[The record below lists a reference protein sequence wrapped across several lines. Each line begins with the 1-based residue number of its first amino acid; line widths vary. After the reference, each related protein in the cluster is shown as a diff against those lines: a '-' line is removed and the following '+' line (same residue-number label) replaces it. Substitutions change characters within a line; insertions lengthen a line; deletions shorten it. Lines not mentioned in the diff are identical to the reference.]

1 MEQPVIK
8 EGTLALIDTFAY
20 LFRSYYMSAKNKPLT
35 NDKGFPTGL
44 LTGLVGMVKK
54 FYKDR
59 KNMPFIVFAL
69 ESQTKTKRAEKLGE
83 YKQNRKDAP
92 KEMLLQIPIALEW
105 LQKMG
110 FTCVEVNG
118 FEADDVIASL
128 ATLSPYKTRIYSKDK
143 DFNQLLS
150 DKIAL
155 FDGKTEFL
163 AKDCV
168 EKYGILPSQF
178 TDYQG
183 IVGDSSDNYKG
194 VKGIGS
200 KNAKELLQQLGSL
213 EKIYEN
219 LDLAK
224 NLLSPKMYQALI
236 QDKGSAFLSKELATL
251 ERGCIKEFDFLS
263 CAFPSENPLLKIKDE
278 LKEYGFISTLRDLE
292 NSPTPLILEN
302 TPLLDSMPIL
312 ENAPI
317 LDSVPILEN
326 APILDSVPASDNAP
340 KKSRM
345 IVLESAAPLNAFL
358 EKLKNPNA
366 RVFMRLVLNKEKK
379 VLALAFLLQDQG
391 YFLPLEEALFSP
403 FSLEFLENAFSQM
416 LQHAQIVGHDLKPLL
431 SFLKA
436 KYQVPLENIRIQDT
450 QILAFLKNPEKVG
463 FDEVL
468 REYLKEELIPHEKI
482 KDFKAKA
489 EKSEQLNTELNALKR
504 LCEYF
509 ETGGLEEGLLTLARD
524 IETPFVKV
532 LMDMEFQGFKI
543 DAPYFKRLEQ
553 EFKDELKV
561 LERQILDLIGVD
573 FNLNSPK
580 QLGEVLY
587 EKLGLPKNKSHST
600 DEKNL
605 LKILDKHPS
614 IALILEYRELNKLFN
629 TYTTPLLRLKDKD
642 DKIHTTFI
650 QTGTATGRL
659 SSHSPNLQNI
669 PVRSPKGLL
678 IRKGFIAS
686 SKEYCLLGVDYSQ
699 IELRL
704 LAHFSQDKDL
714 MEAFLKGRDI
724 HLETSKALFGG
735 DLAKEKR
742 SIAKSI
748 NFGLVYGMGS
758 KKLSE
763 TLNIPLNEA
772 KSYIE
777 AYFKRFPSIKDYL
790 NRMKEE
796 ILKTSKAFTLL
807 GRYRVFD
814 FTGANDYVKG
824 NYLREGVNAIFQ
836 GSASDLL
843 KLGMLKVSERFKNNP
858 SVRLLL
864 QVHDELIFE
873 IEEKNAPELQQ
884 EIQRI
889 LNDEVYPLRVPLE
902 TSAFVANRWNELKG

>member
-8 EGTLALIDTFAY
+8 EGTLALIDTFVY

-110 FTCVEVNG
+110 FTCVEMSG
-118 FEADDVIASL
+118 FEADDVIATL

-163 AKDCV
+163 VKDCV

-194 VKGIGS
+194 IKGIGS

-236 QDKGSAFLSKELATL
+236 QDKESAFLSKELATL
-251 ERGCIKEFDFLS
+251 ERGCIKEFDFSS

-292 NSPTPLILEN
+292 NSPLIV
-302 TPLLDSMPIL
+302 
-312 ENAPI
+312 ENAPT

-326 APILDSVPASDNAP
+326 APILNNAPTSDNAP
-340 KKSRM
+340 KKSRL
-345 IVLESAAPLNAFL
+345 IVLENTVPLSMFL

-366 RVFMRLVLNKEKK
+366 RVFMRLVLDKEKK

-403 FSLEFLENAFSQM
+403 FSLEFLQNAFSQM
-416 LQHAQIVGHDLKPLL
+416 LQHACIIGHDLKPLL

-468 REYLKEELIPHEKI
+468 KEYLKEDLIPHEKI
-482 KDFKAKA
+482 KDFKTKSKA
-489 EKSEQLNTELNALKR
+489 EKLEQLSLELNALKR

-509 ETGGLEEGLLTLARD
+509 EKGGLEEGLLILARD

-532 LMDMEFQGFKI
+532 LMGMEFQGFKI

-553 EFKDELKV
+553 EFKNELNV

-580 QLGEVLY
+580 QLGEILY
-587 EKLGLPKNKSHST
+587 DKLGLPKNKSHST

-614 IALILEYRELNKLFN
+614 IPLILEYRELNKLFN

-763 TLNIPLNEA
+763 TLSIPLSEA

-790 NRMKEE
+790 NGMREE

-814 FTGANDYVKG
+814 FNGVNDYVKG

-873 IEEKNAPELQQ
+873 IDEKNAPELQQ

-902 TSAFVANRWNELKG
+902 TSAFIAKRWNELKG

>member
-54 FYKDR
+54 FDKDK

-69 ESQTKTKRAEKLGE
+69 ESQAKTKRAEKLGE

-110 FTCVEVNG
+110 FTCVEVSG

-236 QDKGSAFLSKELATL
+236 QDKESAFLSKELATL

-292 NSPTPLILEN
+292 NSPAPLISEN
-302 TPLLDSMPIL
+302 T
-312 ENAPI
+312 
-317 LDSVPILEN
+317 
-326 APILDSVPASDNAP
+326 PASDNAP
-340 KKSRM
+340 KKSHM
-345 IVLESAAPLNAFL
+345 IVLENTAPLSAFL
-358 EKLKNPNA
+358 EKLKNSSA
-366 RVFMRLVLNKEKK
+366 RIFVRLVLDKEKK
-379 VLALAFLLQDQG
+379 VLALAFLFKDQG

-403 FSLEFLENAFSQM
+403 FSSEFLQNAFSQM
-416 LQHAQIVGHDLKPLL
+416 LQHAQIIGHDLKPLL

-463 FDEVL
+463 FDEAL
-468 REYLKEELIPHEKI
+468 QEYLKEELILHETI
-482 KDFKAKA
+482 KDFKTKSKA
-489 EKSEQLNTELNALKR
+489 EKLERLDMELNALKR

-509 ETGGLEEGLLTLARD
+509 EKGGLEEGLLALAKEV
-524 IETPFVKV
+524 ETPFMKV
-532 LMDMEFQGFKI
+532 LMGMEFQGFKI

-553 EFKDELKV
+553 EFKNELHV

-580 QLGEVLY
+580 QLSEILY
-587 EKLGLPKNKSHST
+587 EKLELPQNKSHST
-600 DEKNL
+600 DEKSL

-714 MEAFLKGRDI
+714 MDAFLKGRDI
-724 HLETSKALFGG
+724 HLETSKALFGE

-763 TLNIPLNEA
+763 TLNISLNEA

-902 TSAFVANRWNELKG
+902 TSTFIAKRWNELKG

>member
-1 MEQPVIK
+1 MEELK

-110 FTCVEVNG
+110 FTCVEVSG

-168 EKYGILPSQF
+168 KKYGILPSQF

-200 KNAKELLQQLGSL
+200 KNAKELLQRLGSL

-236 QDKGSAFLSKELATL
+236 QDKESAFLSKELATL
-251 ERGCIKEFDFLS
+251 ERGCIKEFDFSS

-292 NSPTPLILEN
+292 NSPTPLILDN
-302 TPLLDSMPIL
+302 TPLLD
-312 ENAPI
+312 NT
-317 LDSVPILEN
+317 
-326 APILDSVPASDNAP
+326 P

-345 IVLESAAPLNAFL
+345 IVLENTAPLSAFL
-358 EKLKNPNA
+358 EKLENSNA
-366 RVFMRLVLNKEKK
+366 RIFMRLVLDKEKK
-379 VLALAFLLQDQG
+379 VLALAFLYEDQG

-403 FSLEFLENAFSQM
+403 FSLEFLQNAFFKM
-416 LQHAQIVGHDLKPLL
+416 LQHAQIIGHDLKPLL

-436 KYQVPLENIRIQDT
+436 KYQVSLENIRIQDT

-468 REYLKEELIPHEKI
+468 KQYLKEELIPHEKI
-482 KDFKAKA
+482 KDFKTKSKA
-489 EKSEQLNTELNALKR
+489 GKLEQLDMELNALKR

-509 ETGGLEEGLLTLARD
+509 EKGGLEENLLALAREV
-524 IETPFVKV
+524 ETPFIKV
-532 LMDMEFQGFKI
+532 LIGMEFQGFKI

-553 EFKDELKV
+553 EFKNELHV
-561 LERQILDLIGVD
+561 LERQILDLIGAN

-580 QLGEVLY
+580 QLSEVLY
-587 EKLGLPKNKSHST
+587 EKLELPKNKSHST
-600 DEKNL
+600 DEKSL

-614 IALILEYRELNKLFN
+614 VALILEYRELNKLFN

-714 MEAFLKGRDI
+714 MDAFLKGRDI
-724 HLETSKALFGG
+724 HLETSKALFGE

-814 FTGANDYVKG
+814 FAGANDYIKG

-873 IEEKNAPELQQ
+873 IEEKNALELQQ

-902 TSAFVANRWNELKG
+902 TSAFIAKRWNELKG

>member
-1 MEQPVIK
+1 MEELK

-69 ESQTKTKRAEKLGE
+69 ESQIKTKRAEKLGE

-110 FTCVEVNG
+110 FVCVEVSG

-200 KNAKELLQQLGSL
+200 KNAKELLQRLGSL

-236 QDKGSAFLSKELATL
+236 QDKESAFLSKELATL
-251 ERGCIKEFDFLS
+251 ERGCIKEFDFSS

-292 NSPTPLILEN
+292 NSPLILDN
-302 TPLLDSMPIL
+302 APLLD
-312 ENAPI
+312 NT
-317 LDSVPILEN
+317 
-326 APILDSVPASDNAP
+326 PASDNAP

-345 IVLESAAPLNAFL
+345 IVLENPESLSAFL
-358 EKLKNPNA
+358 EKLEKTNA
-366 RVFMRLVLNKEKK
+366 RIFMRLVLDKEKK
-379 VLALAFLLQDQG
+379 VLALAFLYEDQG

-403 FSLEFLENAFSQM
+403 FSLEFLQNAFFKM
-416 LQHAQIVGHDLKPLL
+416 LQHAQIIGHDLKPLL

-468 REYLKEELIPHEKI
+468 KQYLKEELIPHEKI
-482 KDFKAKA
+482 KDFKTKSKA
-489 EKSEQLNTELNALKR
+489 EKLELLSVELHALKR

-509 ETGGLEEGLLTLARD
+509 EKGGLEENLLSLARGV
-524 IETPFVKV
+524 ETPFMKV
-532 LMDMEFQGFKI
+532 LMGMEFQGFKI

-553 EFKDELKV
+553 EFKNELQV
-561 LERQILDLIGVD
+561 LERQILDLIGAD

-580 QLGEVLY
+580 QLSEILY
-587 EKLGLPKNKSHST
+587 EKLELPKNKSHST
-600 DEKNL
+600 DEKSL

-724 HLETSKALFGG
+724 HLETSKALFGE

-814 FTGANDYVKG
+814 FTGANDYIKG

-873 IEEKNAPELQQ
+873 IEEKNALELQQ

-902 TSAFVANRWNELKG
+902 TSVFIAKRWNELKD

>member
-1 MEQPVIK
+1 MEEPVIK

-20 LFRSYYMSAKNKPLT
+20 LFRSYYMGAKNKPLT
-35 NDKGFPTGL
+35 NVKGFPTGL

-54 FYKDR
+54 FYKDK

-110 FTCVEVNG
+110 FACVEVSG

-200 KNAKELLQQLGSL
+200 KNAKELLQRLGSL

-236 QDKGSAFLSKELATL
+236 QDKESAFLSKELATL
-251 ERGCIKEFDFLS
+251 ERGCIKEFDFSS

-302 TPLLDSMPIL
+302 TPLL
-312 ENAPI
+312 ENT
-317 LDSVPILEN
+317 
-326 APILDSVPASDNAP
+326 PASNNAP

-345 IVLESAAPLNAFL
+345 IVLENTAPLSAFL
-358 EKLKNPNA
+358 EKLKKTNA
-366 RVFMRLVLNKEKK
+366 RIFMRLALDKEKK
-379 VLALAFLLQDQG
+379 VLALAFLYEDQG

-403 FSLEFLENAFSQM
+403 FSLEFLQNAFFKM
-416 LQHAQIVGHDLKPLL
+416 LQHAQIIGHDLKPLL

-436 KYQVPLENIRIQDT
+436 KYQVSLENIRIQDT

-468 REYLKEELIPHEKI
+468 KEYLKEEWIPHEKI
-482 KDFKAKA
+482 KDFKTKSKV
-489 EKSEQLNTELNALKR
+489 EKSEQLDRELNALKR

-509 ETGGLEEGLLTLARD
+509 EKGGLEEGLLALAREV
-524 IETPFVKV
+524 ETPFMKV
-532 LMDMEFQGFKI
+532 LMGMEFQGFKI

-553 EFKDELKV
+553 EFKNELHV
-561 LERQILDLIGVD
+561 LECQILDLIGVD

-580 QLGEVLY
+580 QLSEILY
-587 EKLGLPKNKSHST
+587 EKLELPKNKSRST
-600 DEKNL
+600 DEKSL

-714 MEAFLKGRDI
+714 IDAFLKGRDI
-724 HLETSKALFGG
+724 HLETSKALFGE

-777 AYFKRFPSIKDYL
+777 AYFKRFPSIKDCL

-814 FTGANDYVKG
+814 FTGANDYIKG

-873 IEEKNAPELQQ
+873 IEEKNALELQQ

-902 TSAFVANRWNELKG
+902 TSAFIAKRWNELKG

>member
-1 MEQPVIK
+1 MEEPVIK

-110 FTCVEVNG
+110 FTCVEVSG

-200 KNAKELLQQLGSL
+200 KNAKELLQRLGSL

-224 NLLSPKMYQALI
+224 NLLGPKMYQALI
-236 QDKGSAFLSKELATL
+236 QDKESAFLSKELATL
-251 ERGCIKEFDFLS
+251 ERECIKEFDFSS

-292 NSPTPLILEN
+292 NSPTPLILDNAPLLEN
-302 TPLLDSMPIL
+302 TPLL
-312 ENAPI
+312 
-317 LDSVPILEN
+317 
-326 APILDSVPASDNAP
+326 DNAP

-345 IVLESAAPLNAFL
+345 IVLENTELLSAFL
-358 EKLKNPNA
+358 EKLKKTNA
-366 RVFMRLVLNKEKK
+366 RIFMRLVLDKEKK
-379 VLALAFLLQDQG
+379 VLALAFLLEDQG

-403 FSLEFLENAFSQM
+403 FSSEFLQNAFSQI
-416 LQHAQIVGHDLKPLL
+416 LQHAQIIGHDLKPLL

-436 KYQVPLENIRIQDT
+436 KYQVSLENIRIQDT

-468 REYLKEELIPHEKI
+468 KQYLKEEWIPHEKI
-482 KDFKAKA
+482 KDFKTKSKA
-489 EKSEQLNTELNALKR
+489 GKLEQLDMELNALKR

-509 ETGGLEEGLLTLARD
+509 EKGGLEENLLALAREV
-524 IETPFVKV
+524 ETPFMKV
-532 LMDMEFQGFKI
+532 LMGMEFQGFKI
-543 DAPYFKRLEQ
+543 DAPYFKHLEQ
-553 EFKDELKV
+553 EFKNELHV
-561 LERQILDLIGVD
+561 LERQILELIGVD

-580 QLGEVLY
+580 QLSEILY
-587 EKLGLPKNKSHST
+587 EKLELPQNKSRST
-600 DEKNL
+600 DEKSL

-714 MEAFLKGRDI
+714 MDAFLKGRDI
-724 HLETSKALFGG
+724 HLETSKALFGE

-902 TSAFVANRWNELKG
+902 TSAFMAKRWNELKG

>member
-1 MEQPVIK
+1 MEELK

-20 LFRSYYMSAKNKPLT
+20 LFRSYYMSAKTKPLT

-118 FEADDVIASL
+118 FEADDVIATL

-200 KNAKELLQQLGSL
+200 KNAKELLQRLGSL

-236 QDKGSAFLSKELATL
+236 HDKGSAFLSKELATL

-292 NSPTPLILEN
+292 NAPLI
-302 TPLLDSMPIL
+302 
-312 ENAPI
+312 
-317 LDSVPILEN
+317 V
-326 APILDSVPASDNAP
+326 DNAP
-340 KKSRM
+340 ALDNASASENASKKSRM
-345 IVLESAAPLNAFL
+345 IVLESAASLSMFL
-358 EKLKNPNA
+358 EKLEKTNA
-366 RVFMRLVLNKEKK
+366 RVFMRLVLDKEKK

-403 FSLEFLENAFSQM
+403 FSLEFLENAFSQI
-416 LQHAQIVGHDLKPLL
+416 LQHACIIGHDLKPLL

-436 KYQVPLENIRIQDT
+436 KYQVLLENIRIQDT

-468 REYLKEELIPHEKI
+468 KEYLKEELIPHEKI
-482 KDFKAKA
+482 KDFKTKSKV
-489 EKSEQLNTELNALKR
+489 EKLEQLDMELNALKR

-509 ETGGLEEGLLTLARD
+509 EKGGLEENLLSLARE
-524 IETPFVKV
+524 IETPFMKV
-532 LMDMEFQGFKI
+532 LMGMEFQGFKI

-553 EFKDELKV
+553 EFKNELHV
-561 LERQILDLIGVD
+561 LECQILDLIGVD

-587 EKLGLPKNKSHST
+587 DKLGLPKNKSHST

-686 SKEYCLLGVDYSQ
+686 SKDYCLLGVDYSQ

-724 HLETSKALFGG
+724 HLETSRALFGG

-814 FTGANDYVKG
+814 FTGVNDYVKG

-873 IEEKNAPELQQ
+873 IEEKNALELQQ

>member
-110 FTCVEVNG
+110 FTCVEVDG

-200 KNAKELLQQLGSL
+200 KNAKELLQRLGSL

-236 QDKGSAFLSKELATL
+236 QDKASAFLSKELATL

-278 LKEYGFISTLRDLE
+278 LKEYGFISALRDLE
-292 NSPTPLILEN
+292 NSPTPLILDN
-302 TPLLDSMPIL
+302 APALDST
-312 ENAPI
+312 
-317 LDSVPILEN
+317 
-326 APILDSVPASDNAP
+326 PASDNTP

-345 IVLESAAPLNAFL
+345 IVLENTAPLSAFL
-358 EKLKNPNA
+358 EKLEKTKA
-366 RVFMRLVLNKEKK
+366 RIFMHLVLNKEKK
-379 VLALAFLLQDQG
+379 VLALAFLYENQG

-416 LQHAQIVGHDLKPLL
+416 LQHAQIIGHDLKPLL

-436 KYQVPLENIRIQDT
+436 KYQVSLENIRIQDT

-468 REYLKEELIPHEKI
+468 KEYLKEDLIPHEKI
-482 KDFKAKA
+482 KDFKTTSKA
-489 EKSEQLNTELNALKR
+489 EKLERLDRELNALKR

-509 ETGGLEEGLLTLARD
+509 EKGGLEEGLLALAREV
-524 IETPFVKV
+524 ETPFVKV
-532 LMDMEFQGFKI
+532 LMGMEFQGFKI

-561 LERQILDLIGVD
+561 LEHQILDLIGVD

-580 QLGEVLY
+580 QLSEILY
-587 EKLGLPKNKSHST
+587 ERLELPKNKSHST
-600 DEKNL
+600 DEKSL

-814 FTGANDYVKG
+814 FTGANDYVKS

-873 IEEKNAPELQQ
+873 IEEKNALELQQ

-902 TSAFVANRWNELKG
+902 TSAFVAKRWNELKG

>member
-20 LFRSYYMSAKNKPLT
+20 LFRSYYMSAKTKPLT

-110 FTCVEVNG
+110 FTCVEMSG
-118 FEADDVIASL
+118 FEADDVIATL

-168 EKYGILPSQF
+168 GKYGILPSQF

-194 VKGIGS
+194 IKGIGS

-236 QDKGSAFLSKELATL
+236 QDKESAFLSKELATL

-292 NSPTPLILEN
+292 NSPFIV
-302 TPLLDSMPIL
+302 

-317 LDSVPILEN
+317 LD
-326 APILDSVPASDNAP
+326 NAP
-340 KKSRM
+340 KKSCM
-345 IVLESAAPLNAFL
+345 IVLENTASLSMFL

-366 RVFMRLVLNKEKK
+366 RVFMRLVLDKDKK
-379 VLALAFLLQDQG
+379 NLALAFLLQDQG

-403 FSLEFLENAFSQM
+403 FSLEFLQNAFSQM
-416 LQHAQIVGHDLKPLL
+416 LQHAQIIGHDLKPLL

-436 KYQVPLENIRIQDT
+436 KYQVSLENIRIQDT

-468 REYLKEELIPHEKI
+468 KEYLKEDLVSHEKI
-482 KDFKAKA
+482 KDFKTKSKV
-489 EKSEQLNTELNALKR
+489 EKSELLSMELNALKR

-509 ETGGLEEGLLTLARD
+509 EKGGLEEGLLTLASG

-532 LMDMEFQGFKI
+532 LMGMEFQGFKI
-543 DAPYFKRLEQ
+543 DVPYFKRLEQ
-553 EFKDELKV
+553 EFKNELNV

-587 EKLGLPKNKSHST
+587 DKLGLPKNKSHST

-614 IALILEYRELNKLFN
+614 IPLILEYRELNKLFN

-724 HLETSKALFGG
+724 HLETSKALFGE

-763 TLNIPLNEA
+763 TLNIPLSEA

-790 NRMKEE
+790 NGMREE

-814 FTGANDYVKG
+814 FTGVNDYVKG

-902 TSAFVANRWNELKG
+902 TSAFIAKRWNELKG

>member
-1 MEQPVIK
+1 MEEPVIK

-110 FTCVEVNG
+110 FTCVEVSG

-200 KNAKELLQQLGSL
+200 KNAKELLQRLGSL

-251 ERGCIKEFDFLS
+251 ERGCIKEFDFSS

-292 NSPTPLILEN
+292 NSPTPLILDN
-302 TPLLDSMPIL
+302 TPLL
-312 ENAPI
+312 ENT
-317 LDSVPILEN
+317 
-326 APILDSVPASDNAP
+326 PASDNAP
-340 KKSRM
+340 KKSRL
-345 IVLESAAPLNAFL
+345 IVLENTEPLSAFL
-358 EKLKNPNA
+358 EKLEKTNA
-366 RVFMRLVLNKEKK
+366 RIFMRLALDKEKK
-379 VLALAFLLQDQG
+379 VLALAFLYEDQG

-403 FSLEFLENAFSQM
+403 FSLEFLQNAFFKM
-416 LQHAQIVGHDLKPLL
+416 LQHAQIIGHDLKPLL

-436 KYQVPLENIRIQDT
+436 KYQVSLENIRIQDT

-468 REYLKEELIPHEKI
+468 KEYLKEEWNPHEEI
-482 KDFKAKA
+482 KDFKTKSKA
-489 EKSEQLNTELNALKR
+489 GKLEQLDMELNALKR

-509 ETGGLEEGLLTLARD
+509 EKGGLEEGLLALAREV
-524 IETPFVKV
+524 ETPFVKV
-532 LMDMEFQGFKI
+532 LMGMEFQGFKI
-543 DAPYFKRLEQ
+543 DAPYFKHLEQ
-553 EFKDELKV
+553 EFKDELHV

-580 QLGEVLY
+580 QLSEILY
-587 EKLGLPKNKSHST
+587 EKLELPKNKSHST
-600 DEKNL
+600 DEKSL

-714 MEAFLKGRDI
+714 MDAFLKGRDI
-724 HLETSKALFGG
+724 HLETSKALFGE

-763 TLNIPLNEA
+763 TLNIPLSEA

-777 AYFKRFPSIKDYL
+777 AYFRRFPSIKDYL

-814 FTGANDYVKG
+814 FTGVNDYIKG

-902 TSAFVANRWNELKG
+902 TSAFIAKRWNELKG

>member
-110 FTCVEVNG
+110 FTCVEVSG
-118 FEADDVIASL
+118 FEADDVIATL

-200 KNAKELLQQLGSL
+200 KNAKELLQRLGSL

-251 ERGCIKEFDFLS
+251 QRGCIKEFDFSS

-292 NSPTPLILEN
+292 NSPKPLILDN
-302 TPLLDSMPIL
+302 TPLLD
-312 ENAPI
+312 NA
-317 LDSVPILEN
+317 L
-326 APILDSVPASDNAP
+326 ASDNAP
-340 KKSRM
+340 KKSRL
-345 IVLESAAPLNAFL
+345 IVLENTEPLSAFL
-358 EKLKNPNA
+358 EKLKKTNA
-366 RVFMRLVLNKEKK
+366 RIFMRLALDKEKK
-379 VLALAFLLQDQG
+379 VLALAFLYENQG

-416 LQHAQIVGHDLKPLL
+416 LQHACIIGHDLKPLL

-436 KYQVPLENIRIQDT
+436 KYQVSLENIRIQDT

-468 REYLKEELIPHEKI
+468 KEYLKEELIPHEKI
-482 KDFKAKA
+482 KDFKTKSKA
-489 EKSEQLNTELNALKR
+489 GKLEQLDRELNALKR

-509 ETGGLEEGLLTLARD
+509 EKGGLEEGLLALAREV
-524 IETPFVKV
+524 ETPFMKV
-532 LMDMEFQGFKI
+532 LIGMEFQGFKI
-543 DAPYFKRLEQ
+543 DVPYFKRLEQ
-553 EFKDELKV
+553 EFKNELHV

-580 QLGEVLY
+580 QLSEVLY
-587 EKLGLPKNKSHST
+587 EKLELPKNKSHST

-763 TLNIPLNEA
+763 TLNISLNEA

-790 NRMKEE
+790 NCMKEE

>member
-1 MEQPVIK
+1 MEELK

-110 FTCVEVNG
+110 FVCVEVSG

-168 EKYGILPSQF
+168 KKYGILPSQF

-200 KNAKELLQQLGSL
+200 KNAKELLQRLGSL

-236 QDKGSAFLSKELATL
+236 QDKESAFLSKELATL
-251 ERGCIKEFDFLS
+251 ERGCIKEFDFSS

-292 NSPTPLILEN
+292 NSPTPLILDN
-302 TPLLDSMPIL
+302 APLLD
-312 ENAPI
+312 NT
-317 LDSVPILEN
+317 
-326 APILDSVPASDNAP
+326 PASENAP

-345 IVLESAAPLNAFL
+345 IVLENPAPLSAFL
-358 EKLKNPNA
+358 EKLKNSNT
-366 RVFMRLVLNKEKK
+366 RIFMRLVLDKEKK
-379 VLALAFLLQDQG
+379 VLALAFLYEDQG

-403 FSLEFLENAFSQM
+403 FSLEFLQNAFFEM
-416 LQHAQIVGHDLKPLL
+416 LQHAQIIGHDLKPLL

-436 KYQVPLENIRIQDT
+436 KYQVSLENIRIQDT

-468 REYLKEELIPHEKI
+468 REYLKEDLIPHEKI
-482 KDFKAKA
+482 KDFKTKA
-489 EKSEQLNTELNALKR
+489 EKLEQLDMELNALKR

-509 ETGGLEEGLLTLARD
+509 EKGGLEENLLSLAREV
-524 IETPFVKV
+524 ETPFMKV
-532 LMDMEFQGFKI
+532 LIGMEFQGFKI
-543 DAPYFKRLEQ
+543 DVPYFKRLEQ
-553 EFKDELKV
+553 EFKNELHV

-580 QLGEVLY
+580 QLSEILY
-587 EKLGLPKNKSHST
+587 EKLELPKNKSHST
-600 DEKNL
+600 DEKSL

-814 FTGANDYVKG
+814 FTGVNDYVKG

-873 IEEKNAPELQQ
+873 IEEKNALELQQ

-902 TSAFVANRWNELKG
+902 TSAFMAKRWNELKG

>member
-69 ESQTKTKRAEKLGE
+69 ESQTKTKRSEKLGE

-200 KNAKELLQQLGSL
+200 KNAKELLQRLGSL

-292 NSPTPLILEN
+292 NSPTPLILDN
-302 TPLLDSMPIL
+302 APLLD
-312 ENAPI
+312 NA
-317 LDSVPILEN
+317 
-326 APILDSVPASDNAP
+326 PASDSAP

-345 IVLESAAPLNAFL
+345 IVLESAAPLSAFL
-358 EKLKNPNA
+358 EKLEKTNA
-366 RVFMRLVLNKEKK
+366 RVFMRLVLDKEKK
-379 VLALAFLLQDQG
+379 VLALAFLYEDQG

-403 FSLEFLENAFSQM
+403 FSLEFLQNAFSQM
-416 LQHAQIVGHDLKPLL
+416 LQHAQIIGHDLKPLL

-436 KYQVPLENIRIQDT
+436 KYQVSLENIRIQDT

-468 REYLKEELIPHEKI
+468 KEYLKEELIPHEKI
-482 KDFKAKA
+482 KDFKIKA
-489 EKSEQLNTELNALKR
+489 EKLELLSAELNALKR
-504 LCEYF
+504 LHEYF
-509 ETGGLEEGLLTLARD
+509 EKGGLEENLLALAKGV
-524 IETPFVKV
+524 ETPFMKV
-532 LMDMEFQGFKI
+532 LMGMEFQGFKI

-553 EFKDELKV
+553 EFKNELNV
-561 LERQILDLIGVD
+561 LERQILELIGVD

-580 QLGEVLY
+580 QLSEILY

-600 DEKNL
+600 DEKSL

-763 TLNIPLNEA
+763 TLNIPLSEA

-790 NRMKEE
+790 NGMKEE

-814 FTGANDYVKG
+814 FTGVNDYVKG

-873 IEEKNAPELQQ
+873 IEEKNALELQQ

>member
-1 MEQPVIK
+1 MEELK

-20 LFRSYYMSAKNKPLT
+20 LFRSYYMGAKNKPLT

-54 FYKDR
+54 FYKDK

-110 FTCVEVNG
+110 FTCVEVSG

-200 KNAKELLQQLGSL
+200 KNAKELLQRLGSL

-236 QDKGSAFLSKELATL
+236 QDKESAFLSKELATL
-251 ERGCIKEFDFLS
+251 ERGCIKEFDFSS
-263 CAFPSENPLLKIKDE
+263 CTFPSENPLLKIKDE

-292 NSPTPLILEN
+292 NSPTPLILDNTPALEN
-302 TPLLDSMPIL
+302 TPLLDS
-312 ENAPI
+312 
-317 LDSVPILEN
+317 
-326 APILDSVPASDNAP
+326 AP

-345 IVLESAAPLNAFL
+345 IVLENPAPLSAFL
-358 EKLKNPNA
+358 EKLKKTNA
-366 RVFMRLVLNKEKK
+366 RIFMRLALDKEKK
-379 VLALAFLLQDQG
+379 VLALAFLLEDQG

-403 FSLEFLENAFSQM
+403 FSLEFLQNAFFKM
-416 LQHAQIVGHDLKPLL
+416 LQHAQIIGHDLKPLL

-436 KYQVPLENIRIQDT
+436 KYQVSLENIRIQDT

-468 REYLKEELIPHEKI
+468 KEYLKEEWIPHEKI
-482 KDFKAKA
+482 KDFKTKSKM
-489 EKSEQLNTELNALKR
+489 EKLEQLDRELNALKR

-509 ETGGLEEGLLTLARD
+509 EKGGLEEGLLALAREV
-524 IETPFVKV
+524 ETPFMKV
-532 LMDMEFQGFKI
+532 LMGMEFQGFKI

-553 EFKDELKV
+553 EFKNELHV
-561 LERQILDLIGVD
+561 LERQILELIGTD

-580 QLGEVLY
+580 QLSEILY
-587 EKLGLPKNKSHST
+587 EKLELPQNKSHST
-600 DEKNL
+600 DEKSL

-714 MEAFLKGRDI
+714 MDAFLKGRDI

-777 AYFKRFPSIKDYL
+777 AYFKRFSSIKDYL

-814 FTGANDYVKG
+814 FVGVNDYVKG

-873 IEEKNAPELQQ
+873 IEEKNALELQQ

-902 TSAFVANRWNELKG
+902 TSAFIAKRWNELKG

>member
-1 MEQPVIK
+1 MEEPVIK

-54 FYKDR
+54 FYKDK

-200 KNAKELLQQLGSL
+200 KNAKELLQRLGSL

-251 ERGCIKEFDFLS
+251 ERGCIKEFDFSS
-263 CAFPSENPLLKIKDE
+263 CAFPSENPLLKIKNE

-292 NSPTPLILEN
+292 NSPTPLILDN
-302 TPLLDSMPIL
+302 APLL
-312 ENAPI
+312 ENAP
-317 LDSVPILEN
+317 
-326 APILDSVPASDNAP
+326 ASNNAP
-340 KKSRM
+340 KKSRL
-345 IVLESAAPLNAFL
+345 IVLENTAFLSAFL
-358 EKLKNPNA
+358 EKLKNSNA
-366 RVFMRLVLNKEKK
+366 RIFMRLVLDKEKK
-379 VLALAFLLQDQG
+379 VLALAFLFKDQG

-403 FSLEFLENAFSQM
+403 FSLEFLQNAFFKM
-416 LQHAQIVGHDLKPLL
+416 LQHAQIIGHDLKPLL

-468 REYLKEELIPHEKI
+468 KEYLKEELIPHEKI
-482 KDFKAKA
+482 KDFKAKSKA
-489 EKSEQLNTELNALKR
+489 GKSEQLDMELNALKR

-509 ETGGLEEGLLTLARD
+509 EKGGLEEGLLALAREV
-524 IETPFVKV
+524 ETPFMKV
-532 LMDMEFQGFKI
+532 LMGMEFQGFKI

-553 EFKDELKV
+553 EFKNELHV
-561 LERQILDLIGVD
+561 LECQILELIGVD

-580 QLGEVLY
+580 QLSEILY
-587 EKLGLPKNKSHST
+587 EKLELPQNKSRST

-714 MEAFLKGRDI
+714 MDAFLKGRDI
-724 HLETSKALFGG
+724 HLETSRALFGEY
-735 DLAKEKR
+735 LAKEKR

-814 FTGANDYVKG
+814 FTGANDYIKG

-873 IEEKNAPELQQ
+873 IEEKNALELQQ

-902 TSAFVANRWNELKG
+902 TSAFVAKRWNELKG

>member
-20 LFRSYYMSAKNKPLT
+20 LFRSYYMSAKTKPLT
-35 NDKGFPTGL
+35 NAKGFPTGL

-110 FTCVEVNG
+110 FTCVEISG

-292 NSPTPLILEN
+292 NSPLIA
-302 TPLLDSMPIL
+302 

-317 LDSVPILEN
+317 LNN
-326 APILDSVPASDNAP
+326 APALDNAP
-340 KKSRM
+340 KKSRL
-345 IVLESAAPLNAFL
+345 IVLENTASFSMFL
-358 EKLKNPNA
+358 EKLKNPDA
-366 RVFMRLVLNKEKK
+366 RVFMHLVLDKEKK

-403 FSLEFLENAFSQM
+403 FSLEFLQNAFSQM
-416 LQHAQIVGHDLKPLL
+416 LQHACIIGHDLKPLL

-436 KYQVPLENIRIQDT
+436 KYQVSLENIRIQDT

-468 REYLKEELIPHEKI
+468 KEYLKEELVPHEKI
-482 KDFKAKA
+482 KDFKTTSKV
-489 EKSEQLNTELNALKR
+489 EKLEQLSLELSALKR

-509 ETGGLEEGLLTLARD
+509 EKGGLEEGLLALAKE

-580 QLGEVLY
+580 QLSEVLY

-614 IALILEYRELNKLFN
+614 IPLILEYRELNKLFN

-724 HLETSKALFGG
+724 HLETSKALFGEE
-735 DLAKEKR
+735 LAKEKR

-790 NRMKEE
+790 NGMREE

-814 FTGANDYVKG
+814 FTGVNDYVKG

-873 IEEKNAPELQQ
+873 IEEKNALELQQ

>member
-54 FYKDR
+54 FYKDK

-110 FTCVEVNG
+110 FTCVEISG
-118 FEADDVIASL
+118 FEADDVIATL

-236 QDKGSAFLSKELATL
+236 QDKESAFLSKELATL
-251 ERGCIKEFDFLS
+251 ERECIKEFDFLS

-292 NSPTPLILEN
+292 NSPLIVEN
-302 TPLLDSMPIL
+302 V
-312 ENAPI
+312 PI
-317 LDSVPILEN
+317 LDSTPT
-326 APILDSVPASDNAP
+326 LDSVPTLENAP

-345 IVLESAAPLNAFL
+345 IVLENAAPLRAFL
-358 EKLKNPNA
+358 EKLENPNA
-366 RVFMRLVLNKEKK
+366 RVFMRLVLDKDKK

-403 FSLEFLENAFSQM
+403 FSLEFLQNAFSQI
-416 LQHAQIVGHDLKPLL
+416 LQHACIIGHDLKPLL

-436 KYQVPLENIRIQDT
+436 KYQVSLENIHIQDT

-468 REYLKEELIPHEKI
+468 KEYLKEDLIPHEKI
-482 KDFKAKA
+482 KDFKTKSKA
-489 EKSEQLNTELNALKR
+489 EKSEQLNMELNALKR

-509 ETGGLEEGLLTLARD
+509 EKGGLEEDLLILARD

-553 EFKDELKV
+553 EFKDELNV

-587 EKLGLPKNKSHST
+587 DKLGLPKNKSHST

-614 IALILEYRELNKLFN
+614 IPLILEYRELNKLFN

-724 HLETSKALFGG
+724 HLETSKALFGE

-763 TLNIPLNEA
+763 TLSIPLSEA

-790 NRMKEE
+790 NGMREE

-814 FTGANDYVKG
+814 FNGVNDYIKG

-902 TSAFVANRWNELKG
+902 TSAFIAKRWNELKG

>member
-54 FYKDR
+54 FYKDK

-69 ESQTKTKRAEKLGE
+69 ESQAKTKRSEKLGE

-110 FTCVEVNG
+110 FTCVEVSG

-168 EKYGILPSQF
+168 KKYGILPSQF

-236 QDKGSAFLSKELATL
+236 QDKESAFLSKELATL
-251 ERGCIKEFDFLS
+251 ERGCIQEFDFLS
-263 CAFPSENPLLKIKDE
+263 CTFPGENPLLKIKDE

-292 NSPTPLILEN
+292 NSPTPLILDNVLALDN
-302 TPLLDSMPIL
+302 TPIL
-312 ENAPI
+312 E
-317 LDSVPILEN
+317 
-326 APILDSVPASDNAP
+326 NAP

-345 IVLESAAPLNAFL
+345 IVLESAALLSMFL

-366 RVFMRLVLNKEKK
+366 RVFMRLVLNKDKK
-379 VLALAFLLQDQG
+379 ILALAFLYEDQG

-403 FSLEFLENAFSQM
+403 FSLEFLQNAFSQM

-436 KYQVPLENIRIQDT
+436 KYQVSLENIRIQDT

-468 REYLKEELIPHEKI
+468 KEYLKEELIPHEKI
-482 KDFKAKA
+482 KDFKTKSKA
-489 EKSEQLNTELNALKR
+489 GKLEQLNMELNALKR

-509 ETGGLEEGLLTLARD
+509 EKGGLEEDLLTLARD
-524 IETPFVKV
+524 IETPFMKV
-532 LMDMEFQGFKI
+532 LMGMEFQGFKI
-543 DAPYFKRLEQ
+543 DVPYFKQLEQ

-580 QLGEVLY
+580 QLSEVLY

-669 PVRSPKGLL
+669 PVRSSKGLL

-714 MEAFLKGRDI
+714 MDAFLKGRDI
-724 HLETSKALFGG
+724 HLETSKALFGEE
-735 DLAKEKR
+735 LAKEKR

-763 TLNIPLNEA
+763 ILNIPLNEA

-814 FTGANDYVKG
+814 FTGANDYIKG

>member
-1 MEQPVIK
+1 MEKPVIK

-69 ESQTKTKRAEKLGE
+69 ESQTKTKRAEKLGG

-110 FTCVEVNG
+110 FTCVEVSG

-128 ATLSPYKTRIYSKDK
+128 ATLSPYKIRIYSKDK

-213 EKIYEN
+213 ENIYEN
-219 LDLAK
+219 LDLVK

-236 QDKGSAFLSKELATL
+236 QDKESAFLSKELATL

-292 NSPTPLILEN
+292 NSPTPLILDNTLLLDN
-302 TPLLDSMPIL
+302 TPAL
-312 ENAPI
+312 
-317 LDSVPILEN
+317 
-326 APILDSVPASDNAP
+326 DNAP

-345 IVLESAAPLNAFL
+345 IVLESAVPLSMFL

-366 RVFMRLVLNKEKK
+366 RVFVRLVLDKEKK
-379 VLALAFLLQDQG
+379 VLALAFLYEDQG

-403 FSLEFLENAFSQM
+403 FSSEFLQNAFSQM

-436 KYQVPLENIRIQDT
+436 KYQVSLENIRIQDT

-463 FDEVL
+463 FDEAL
-468 REYLKEELIPHEKI
+468 KEYLKEELIPHEKI
-482 KDFKAKA
+482 KDFKTKSKA
-489 EKSEQLNTELNALKR
+489 EKLERLDRELNALKR

-509 ETGGLEEGLLTLARD
+509 EKGGLEEGLLSLAREV
-524 IETPFVKV
+524 ETPFVKV
-532 LMDMEFQGFKI
+532 LMGMEFQGFKI

-553 EFKDELKV
+553 EFKNELHV

-580 QLGEVLY
+580 QLSEILY

-600 DEKNL
+600 DEKSL

-669 PVRSPKGLL
+669 PVRSSKGLL

-724 HLETSKALFGG
+724 HLETSKALFGEE
-735 DLAKEKR
+735 LTKEKR

-902 TSAFVANRWNELKG
+902 TSAFMAKRWNELKG

>member
-1 MEQPVIK
+1 MEEPVIK

-35 NDKGFPTGL
+35 NNKGFPTGL

-110 FTCVEVNG
+110 FTCVEISG
-118 FEADDVIASL
+118 FEADDVIATL

-194 VKGIGS
+194 IKGIGS
-200 KNAKELLQQLGSL
+200 KNAKELLQRLGSL

-263 CAFPSENPLLKIKDE
+263 CAFPNENPLLKIKDE

-292 NSPTPLILEN
+292 NSPLIV
-302 TPLLDSMPIL
+302 D
-312 ENAPI
+312 NAPI
-317 LDSVPILEN
+317 LDSM
-326 APILDSVPASDNAP
+326 PASDNASALDNAS

-345 IVLESAAPLNAFL
+345 IVLESAASFSMFL

-366 RVFMRLVLNKEKK
+366 RVFVRLVLDKEKK

-403 FSLEFLENAFSQM
+403 FSLEFLQNAFSQM
-416 LQHAQIVGHDLKPLL
+416 LQHACIIGHDLKPLL
-431 SFLKA
+431 SFLRA
-436 KYQVPLENIRIQDT
+436 KYQVSLENIRIQDT

-468 REYLKEELIPHEKI
+468 KEYLKEELVPHEKI
-482 KDFKAKA
+482 KDFKTTSKV
-489 EKSEQLNTELNALKR
+489 EKLEQLSLELNALKR

-509 ETGGLEEGLLTLARD
+509 EKGGLEEGLLTLARD
-524 IETPFVKV
+524 IETPFMKV
-532 LMDMEFQGFKI
+532 LMGMEFQGFKI

-553 EFKDELKV
+553 EFKNELHV

-580 QLGEVLY
+580 QLSEVLY
-587 EKLGLPKNKSHST
+587 EKLELPKNKSHST

-642 DKIHTTFI
+642 DKVHTTFI

-814 FTGANDYVKG
+814 FAGVNDYVKG

-889 LNDEVYPLRVPLE
+889 LNHEVYPLRVPLE
-902 TSAFVANRWNELKG
+902 TSAFIAKRWNELKG

>member
-194 VKGIGS
+194 IKGIGS
-200 KNAKELLQQLGSL
+200 KNAKELLQRLGSL

-236 QDKGSAFLSKELATL
+236 QDKASAFLSKELATL

-292 NSPTPLILEN
+292 NSPTPLILDN
-302 TPLLDSMPIL
+302 APLLDS
-312 ENAPI
+312 APA
-317 LDSVPILEN
+317 L
-326 APILDSVPASDNAP
+326 DNAP

-345 IVLESAAPLNAFL
+345 IVLENTELLSMFL
-358 EKLKNPNA
+358 EKLEKTNA
-366 RVFMRLVLNKEKK
+366 RIFARLVLDLDKEKK

-403 FSLEFLENAFSQM
+403 FSLEFLQNAFSQI
-416 LQHAQIVGHDLKPLL
+416 LQHACIIGHDLKPLL

-436 KYQVPLENIRIQDT
+436 KYQVSLENIRIQDT
-450 QILAFLKNPEKVG
+450 QILAFLKNPERVG

-468 REYLKEELIPHEKI
+468 KEYLKEELIPHEKI
-482 KDFKAKA
+482 KDFKIKSKV
-489 EKSEQLNTELNALKR
+489 EKLEQLDMELNALKR

-509 ETGGLEEGLLTLARD
+509 EKGGLEENLLALAREV
-524 IETPFVKV
+524 ETPFMKV
-532 LMDMEFQGFKI
+532 LMGMEFQGFKI

-553 EFKDELKV
+553 EFKNELHV

-763 TLNIPLNEA
+763 TLNISLNEA

-814 FTGANDYVKG
+814 FNGANDYVKG

-873 IEEKNAPELQQ
+873 IEEKNAIELQQ

>member
-69 ESQTKTKRAEKLGE
+69 ESQTKTKRAERLGE
-83 YKQNRKDAP
+83 YKQNRKDTP

-118 FEADDVIASL
+118 FEADDVIATL

-200 KNAKELLQQLGSL
+200 KNAKELLQRLGSL

-236 QDKGSAFLSKELATL
+236 HDKASAFLSKELATL
-251 ERGCIKEFDFLS
+251 ERGCIQEFDFLS

-292 NSPTPLILEN
+292 NSPTPLIL
-302 TPLLDSMPIL
+302 D
-312 ENAPI
+312 NAPA
-317 LDSVPILEN
+317 LDN
-326 APILDSVPASDNAP
+326 ASALDNALASDTAP
-340 KKSRM
+340 KKSHM
-345 IVLESAAPLNAFL
+345 IVLENIALLSAFL

-366 RVFMRLVLNKEKK
+366 RIFARLVLNKEKK

-403 FSLEFLENAFSQM
+403 FSLEFLQNAFFKM

-450 QILAFLKNPEKVG
+450 QILAFLKDPEKVG

-468 REYLKEELIPHEKI
+468 KEYLKEELVPHEKI
-482 KDFKAKA
+482 KDFKTKSKA
-489 EKSEQLNTELNALKR
+489 GKLEQLDRELHALKR

-509 ETGGLEEGLLTLARD
+509 EKGGLEEGLLALAREV
-524 IETPFVKV
+524 ETPLMKV
-532 LMDMEFQGFKI
+532 LMGMEFQGFKI

-553 EFKDELKV
+553 EFKNELRL

-580 QLGEVLY
+580 QLGEILY

-614 IALILEYRELNKLFN
+614 IPLILEYRELNKLFN

-763 TLNIPLNEA
+763 TLNISLNEA

-814 FTGANDYVKG
+814 FTGVNDYIKG

-902 TSAFVANRWNELKG
+902 TSAFVANRWNELKR

>member
-20 LFRSYYMSAKNKPLT
+20 LFRSYYMSAKTKPLT

-118 FEADDVIASL
+118 FEADDVIATL

-163 AKDCV
+163 VKDCV

-200 KNAKELLQQLGSL
+200 KNAKELLQRLGSL
-213 EKIYEN
+213 ENIYKN

-236 QDKGSAFLSKELATL
+236 HDKGSAFLSKELATL
-251 ERGCIKEFDFLS
+251 ERGCIQEFDFSS

-292 NSPTPLILEN
+292 NSPLIA
-302 TPLLDSMPIL
+302 

-317 LDSVPILEN
+317 LDSVPIL
-326 APILDSVPASDNAP
+326 DSMPASDSAP

-345 IVLESAAPLNAFL
+345 IVLESAEPLSMFL

-366 RVFMRLVLNKEKK
+366 RVFMRLVLDKEKK
-379 VLALAFLLQDQG
+379 VLALAFLYEDQG

-403 FSLEFLENAFSQM
+403 FSLEFLQNAFSQI
-416 LQHAQIVGHDLKPLL
+416 LQHAQIIGHDLKPLL
-431 SFLKA
+431 SFLRA
-436 KYQVPLENIRIQDT
+436 KYQVSLENIRIQDT

-468 REYLKEELIPHEKI
+468 REYLKEDLIPHEKI
-482 KDFKAKA
+482 KDFKTTSKA
-489 EKSEQLNTELNALKR
+489 EKSEQLSLELNALKR

-509 ETGGLEEGLLTLARD
+509 EKGGLEEDLLILARD
-524 IETPFVKV
+524 IETPFMKV
-532 LMDMEFQGFKI
+532 LIGMEFQGFKI

-553 EFKDELKV
+553 EFKNELHV

-587 EKLGLPKNKSHST
+587 DKLGLPKNKSHST

-763 TLNIPLNEA
+763 TLNIPLSEA

-814 FTGANDYVKG
+814 FTGTNDYVRG

>member
-110 FTCVEVNG
+110 FVCVEVSG

-200 KNAKELLQQLGSL
+200 KNAKELLQRLGSL

-251 ERGCIKEFDFLS
+251 ERGCIKEFDFSS

-292 NSPTPLILEN
+292 NSPLIV
-302 TPLLDSMPIL
+302 D
-312 ENAPI
+312 NAPT
-317 LDSVPILEN
+317 LDN
-326 APILDSVPASDNAP
+326 ASASDNAP
-340 KKSRM
+340 KKSRL
-345 IVLESAAPLNAFL
+345 IVLENTESLSAFL
-358 EKLKNPNA
+358 EKLEKTNA
-366 RVFMRLVLNKEKK
+366 RIFMRLALDKEKK
-379 VLALAFLLQDQG
+379 VLALAFLYEDQG

-403 FSLEFLENAFSQM
+403 FSLEFLQNAFFKM
-416 LQHAQIVGHDLKPLL
+416 LQHAQIIGHDLKPLL

-436 KYQVPLENIRIQDT
+436 KYQVSLENIRIQDT

-468 REYLKEELIPHEKI
+468 KQYLKEEWILHEKI
-482 KDFKAKA
+482 KDFKTKSKA
-489 EKSEQLNTELNALKR
+489 EKLEQLDRELNALKR

-509 ETGGLEEGLLTLARD
+509 EKGGLEEGLLALAREV
-524 IETPFVKV
+524 ETPFMKV
-532 LMDMEFQGFKI
+532 LMGMEFQGFKI

-553 EFKDELKV
+553 EFKNELHV
-561 LERQILDLIGVD
+561 LERQILELIGAN

-580 QLGEVLY
+580 QLSEILY
-587 EKLGLPKNKSHST
+587 EKLELPKNKSRST
-600 DEKNL
+600 DEKSL

-724 HLETSKALFGG
+724 HLETSKALFGE

-814 FTGANDYVKG
+814 FTGANDYIKG

-902 TSAFVANRWNELKG
+902 TSAFVAKRWNELKD

>member
-1 MEQPVIK
+1 MEEPVIK

-110 FTCVEVNG
+110 FTCVEVSG

-168 EKYGILPSQF
+168 KKYGILPSQF

-200 KNAKELLQQLGSL
+200 KNAKELLQRLGSL

-236 QDKGSAFLSKELATL
+236 QDKESAFLSKELATL
-251 ERGCIKEFDFLS
+251 ERGCIKEFDFSS

-292 NSPTPLILEN
+292 NSPTPLILDN
-302 TPLLDSMPIL
+302 TPLL
-312 ENAPI
+312 ENT
-317 LDSVPILEN
+317 
-326 APILDSVPASDNAP
+326 PASDNAP
-340 KKSRM
+340 RKPRM
-345 IVLESAAPLNAFL
+345 IVLENTELLSAFL
-358 EKLKNPNA
+358 EKLKNSKA
-366 RVFMRLVLNKEKK
+366 RIFMRLALDKEKK
-379 VLALAFLLQDQG
+379 VLALAFLLEDQG

-403 FSLEFLENAFSQM
+403 FSLEFLQNAFFKM
-416 LQHAQIVGHDLKPLL
+416 LQHAQIIGHDLKPLL

-436 KYQVPLENIRIQDT
+436 KYQVSLENIRIQDT

-468 REYLKEELIPHEKI
+468 KEYLKEEWIPHEKI
-482 KDFKAKA
+482 KDFKTKSKA
-489 EKSEQLNTELNALKR
+489 EKLEQLDMELNALKR

-509 ETGGLEEGLLTLARD
+509 EKGGLEEGLLALAREV
-524 IETPFVKV
+524 ETPFVKV
-532 LMDMEFQGFKI
+532 LMGMEFQGFKI

-553 EFKDELKV
+553 EFKNELHV
-561 LERQILDLIGVD
+561 LECQILELIGVD

-580 QLGEVLY
+580 QLSEILY
-587 EKLGLPKNKSHST
+587 EKLELPKNKSRST
-600 DEKNL
+600 DEKSL

-714 MEAFLKGRDI
+714 IDAFLKGRDI
-724 HLETSKALFGG
+724 HLETSKALFGE

-814 FTGANDYVKG
+814 FTGANDYIKG

-873 IEEKNAPELQQ
+873 IEEKNALELQQ

-902 TSAFVANRWNELKG
+902 TSAFMAKRWNELKG

>member
-110 FTCVEVNG
+110 FTCVEVGG

-200 KNAKELLQQLGSL
+200 KNAKELLQRLGSL

-236 QDKGSAFLSKELATL
+236 QDKASAFLSKELATL

-292 NSPTPLILEN
+292 NSPLIIEN
-302 TPLLDSMPIL
+302 VPILDSMPAL
-312 ENAPI
+312 
-317 LDSVPILEN
+317 
-326 APILDSVPASDNAP
+326 DNAP
-340 KKSRM
+340 TKSSM
-345 IVLESAAPLNAFL
+345 IVLESTEPLSMFL

-379 VLALAFLLQDQG
+379 VLALAFLLQEQG

-436 KYQVPLENIRIQDT
+436 KYQVSLENIHIQDT

-468 REYLKEELIPHEKI
+468 KEYLKEELILHEKI
-482 KDFKAKA
+482 KDFKTKSKV
-489 EKSEQLNTELNALKR
+489 EKLEQLDRELNALKR

-509 ETGGLEEGLLTLARD
+509 EKGGLEEGLLALARE
-524 IETPFVKV
+524 IETPFMKV
-532 LMDMEFQGFKI
+532 LMGMEFQGFKI

-561 LERQILDLIGVD
+561 LERQILELIGVD

-587 EKLGLPKNKSHST
+587 EKLELPQNKSHST

-763 TLNIPLNEA
+763 TLNISLSEA

-790 NRMKEE
+790 NGMKEE

-814 FTGANDYVKG
+814 FTGANDYLKG

-873 IEEKNAPELQQ
+873 IEEKNALELQQ

-902 TSAFVANRWNELKG
+902 TSAFVANRWNELKR

>member
-20 LFRSYYMSAKNKPLT
+20 LFRSYYMSTKTKPLT

-200 KNAKELLQQLGSL
+200 KNAKELLQRLGSL

-292 NSPTPLILEN
+292 NSPTPLILDN
-302 TPLLDSMPIL
+302 T
-312 ENAPI
+312 PI
-317 LDSVPILEN
+317 LDSVPIL
-326 APILDSVPASDNAP
+326 DSMPASDNAP
-340 KKSRM
+340 TKSSM
-345 IVLESAAPLNAFL
+345 IVLESAEPLSMFL
-358 EKLKNPNA
+358 EKLKNSNA
-366 RVFMRLVLNKEKK
+366 RVFMRLVLDKEKK
-379 VLALAFLLQDQG
+379 VLALAFLYEDQG

-403 FSLEFLENAFSQM
+403 FSVEFLQNAFFKM
-416 LQHAQIVGHDLKPLL
+416 LQHAQIIGHDLKPLL

-436 KYQVPLENIRIQDT
+436 KYQVSLENIRIQDT

-468 REYLKEELIPHEKI
+468 KEYLKEELIPHEKI
-482 KDFKAKA
+482 KDFKTTSKA
-489 EKSEQLNTELNALKR
+489 EKSEQLSLELSALKR

-509 ETGGLEEGLLTLARD
+509 EKGGLEEGLLALAKE

-532 LMDMEFQGFKI
+532 LINMEFQGFKI

-580 QLGEVLY
+580 QLSEVLY

-614 IALILEYRELNKLFN
+614 IPLILEYRELNKLFN

-724 HLETSKALFGG
+724 HLETSKALFGEE
-735 DLAKEKR
+735 LAKEKR

-814 FTGANDYVKG
+814 FNGVNDYVKG

-843 KLGMLKVSERFKNNP
+843 KLGMLKVSERFKNNS

-902 TSAFVANRWNELKG
+902 TSAFIAKRWNELKG

>member
-110 FTCVEVNG
+110 FVCVEVSG

-200 KNAKELLQQLGSL
+200 KNAKELLQRLGSL

-224 NLLSPKMYQALI
+224 SLLSPKMYQALI

-251 ERGCIKEFDFLS
+251 ERGCIQEFDFLS

-292 NSPTPLILEN
+292 NSPFIVG
-302 TPLLDSMPIL
+302 
-312 ENAPI
+312 NAPI
-317 LDSVPILEN
+317 LDN
-326 APILDSVPASDNAP
+326 APTLDSTP
-340 KKSRM
+340 KKSCM
-345 IVLESAAPLNAFL
+345 IVLENTEPLSAFL
-358 EKLKNPNA
+358 EKIENSNA
-366 RVFMRLVLNKEKK
+366 RIFMRLVLDKEKK
-379 VLALAFLLQDQG
+379 VLALAFLYEDQG

-403 FSLEFLENAFSQM
+403 FSLEFLQNAFFKI
-416 LQHAQIVGHDLKPLL
+416 LQHACIIGHDLKPLL

-436 KYQVPLENIRIQDT
+436 KYQVSLENIRIQDT

-463 FDEVL
+463 FDGVL
-468 REYLKEELIPHEKI
+468 KEYLKEEWIPHEKI
-482 KDFKAKA
+482 KDFKTKSKV
-489 EKSEQLNTELNALKR
+489 EKLEQLDRELNALKR

-509 ETGGLEEGLLTLARD
+509 EKGGLEEGLLALAREV
-524 IETPFVKV
+524 ETPLMKV
-532 LMDMEFQGFKI
+532 LMGMEFQGFKI

-553 EFKDELKV
+553 EFKNELHV

-580 QLGEVLY
+580 QLSEILY
-587 EKLGLPKNKSHST
+587 EKLELPQNKSHST
-600 DEKNL
+600 DEKSL

-714 MEAFLKGRDI
+714 MDAFLKGRDI
-724 HLETSKALFGG
+724 HLETSKALFGE

-814 FTGANDYVKG
+814 FTGANDHIKG

-843 KLGMLKVSERFKNNP
+843 KLGMLKVSERFKNNL

-902 TSAFVANRWNELKG
+902 TNAFMAKRWNELKG

>member
-69 ESQTKTKRAEKLGE
+69 ESQTKTKRSEKLGE

-110 FTCVEVNG
+110 FTCVEISG

-200 KNAKELLQQLGSL
+200 KNAKELLQRLGSL

-251 ERGCIKEFDFLS
+251 ERGCIKEFDFSS

-292 NSPTPLILEN
+292 NSPTPLILDN
-302 TPLLDSMPIL
+302 APAL
-312 ENAPI
+312 ENA
-317 LDSVPILEN
+317 
-326 APILDSVPASDNAP
+326 PASDNAP

-345 IVLESAAPLNAFL
+345 IVLENTELLSAFL
-358 EKLKNPNA
+358 EKLEKTKA
-366 RVFMRLVLNKEKK
+366 RIFMRLVLDKEKK
-379 VLALAFLLQDQG
+379 VLALAFLYEDQG

-403 FSLEFLENAFSQM
+403 FSLEFLQNAFFKM
-416 LQHAQIVGHDLKPLL
+416 LQHAQIIGHDLKPLL

-436 KYQVPLENIRIQDT
+436 KYQVSLENIRIQDT

-468 REYLKEELIPHEKI
+468 KEYLKEELIPHEKI
-482 KDFKAKA
+482 KDFKTKA
-489 EKSEQLNTELNALKR
+489 EKLELLSVELNALKR

-509 ETGGLEEGLLTLARD
+509 ENGGLEENLLILAREV
-524 IETPFVKV
+524 ETPFVKV
-532 LMDMEFQGFKI
+532 LMGMEFQGFKI

-553 EFKDELKV
+553 EFKNELHV
-561 LERQILDLIGVD
+561 LERQILELIGVD

-580 QLGEVLY
+580 QLGEILY
-587 EKLGLPKNKSHST
+587 EKLELPKNKSRST
-600 DEKNL
+600 DEKSL

-814 FTGANDYVKG
+814 FTGANDYIKG

>member
-54 FYKDR
+54 FYKDK

-110 FTCVEVNG
+110 FTCVEISG
-118 FEADDVIASL
+118 FEADDVIATL
-128 ATLSPYKTRIYSKDK
+128 ATLSPYKTHIYSKDK

-213 EKIYEN
+213 ENIYEN

-292 NSPTPLILEN
+292 NSPLIV
-302 TPLLDSMPIL
+302 D
-312 ENAPI
+312 NAPI
-317 LDSVPILEN
+317 LDSM
-326 APILDSVPASDNAP
+326 PALDNAP

-345 IVLESAAPLNAFL
+345 IVLESAAPLSMFL
-358 EKLKNPNA
+358 EKLKNSNA
-366 RVFMRLVLNKEKK
+366 RVFVRLVLDKEKK
-379 VLALAFLLQDQG
+379 VLALAFLYEDQG

-403 FSLEFLENAFSQM
+403 FSVEFLQNAFSQM

-468 REYLKEELIPHEKI
+468 KEYLKEELIPHEKI
-482 KDFKAKA
+482 KDFKTKA
-489 EKSEQLNTELNALKR
+489 EKLELLSVELNALKR

-509 ETGGLEEGLLTLARD
+509 EKGGLEEGLLALARD
-524 IETPFVKV
+524 IETPFMKV
-532 LMDMEFQGFKI
+532 LMGMEFQGFKI

-553 EFKDELKV
+553 EFKNELHV
-561 LERQILDLIGVD
+561 LERQILDLIGMD

-587 EKLGLPKNKSHST
+587 EKLELPKNKSHST

-790 NRMKEE
+790 NGMKEE

>member
-1 MEQPVIK
+1 MEEPVIK

-35 NDKGFPTGL
+35 NVKGFPTGL

-110 FTCVEVNG
+110 FTCVEVSG

-200 KNAKELLQQLGSL
+200 KNAKELLQRLGSL

-251 ERGCIKEFDFLS
+251 ERGCIKEFDFSS

-292 NSPTPLILEN
+292 NSPTPLILDNAPLLEN
-302 TPLLDSMPIL
+302 T
-312 ENAPI
+312 
-317 LDSVPILEN
+317 
-326 APILDSVPASDNAP
+326 PASDNAP
-340 KKSRM
+340 KKSRL
-345 IVLESAAPLNAFL
+345 IVLENTAPLSAFL
-358 EKLKNPNA
+358 EKLEKTNA
-366 RVFMRLVLNKEKK
+366 RIFMRLVLDKEKK
-379 VLALAFLLQDQG
+379 VLALAFLYEDQG

-403 FSLEFLENAFSQM
+403 FSLEFLQNAFSQM
-416 LQHAQIVGHDLKPLL
+416 LQHAQIIGHDLKPLL

-436 KYQVPLENIRIQDT
+436 KYQASLENIRIQDT

-468 REYLKEELIPHEKI
+468 KEYLKEELILHEKI
-482 KDFKAKA
+482 KDFKTKSKA
-489 EKSEQLNTELNALKR
+489 GKSEQLDRELNALRR

-509 ETGGLEEGLLTLARD
+509 EKGGLEEGLLALAREV
-524 IETPFVKV
+524 ETPFVKV
-532 LMDMEFQGFKI
+532 LMGMEFQGFKI

-553 EFKDELKV
+553 EFKNELHV

-580 QLGEVLY
+580 QLSEILY
-587 EKLGLPKNKSHST
+587 ERLELPQNKSHST
-600 DEKNL
+600 DEKSL

-714 MEAFLKGRDI
+714 MDAFLKGRDI
-724 HLETSKALFGG
+724 HLETSKALFGE

-814 FTGANDYVKG
+814 FTGANDYIKG

-836 GSASDLL
+836 GSTSDLL

-873 IEEKNAPELQQ
+873 IEEKNALELQQ

-902 TSAFVANRWNELKG
+902 TSAFMAKRWNELKG

>member
-1 MEQPVIK
+1 MEEPVIK

-110 FTCVEVNG
+110 FVCVEVSG

-163 AKDCV
+163 VKDCV

-200 KNAKELLQQLGSL
+200 KNAKELLQRLGSL

-236 QDKGSAFLSKELATL
+236 QDKESAFLSKELATL
-251 ERGCIKEFDFLS
+251 ERGCIKEFDFSS

-292 NSPTPLILEN
+292 NSPTPLILDNAPLLEN
-302 TPLLDSMPIL
+302 TL
-312 ENAPI
+312 
-317 LDSVPILEN
+317 
-326 APILDSVPASDNAP
+326 ASENAP
-340 KKSRM
+340 KKSCM
-345 IVLESAAPLNAFL
+345 IVLENTAPFSAFL
-358 EKLKNPNA
+358 ERLKKTNA
-366 RVFMRLVLNKEKK
+366 RIFMRLALDKEKK
-379 VLALAFLLQDQG
+379 VLALAFLLENQG

-403 FSLEFLENAFSQM
+403 FSLEFLQNAFSQM
-416 LQHAQIVGHDLKPLL
+416 LQHAQIIGHDLKPLL

-436 KYQVPLENIRIQDT
+436 KYQVSLENIRIQDT

-468 REYLKEELIPHEKI
+468 KEYLKEELIPHEKI
-482 KDFKAKA
+482 KDFKTKSKA
-489 EKSEQLNTELNALKR
+489 GKLEQLDIELNALKR

-509 ETGGLEEGLLTLARD
+509 EKGGLEENLLALAREV
-524 IETPFVKV
+524 ETPFMKV
-532 LMDMEFQGFKI
+532 LMGMEFQGFKI

-553 EFKDELKV
+553 EFKNELHV

-580 QLGEVLY
+580 QLSEILY
-587 EKLGLPKNKSHST
+587 EKLELPKNKSHST
-600 DEKNL
+600 DEKSL

-714 MEAFLKGRDI
+714 MDAFLKGRDI
-724 HLETSKALFGG
+724 HLETSKALFGE

-814 FTGANDYVKG
+814 FTGANDYIKG

-873 IEEKNAPELQQ
+873 IEEKNALELQQ

-902 TSAFVANRWNELKG
+902 TSAFIAKRWNELKG

>member
-1 MEQPVIK
+1 MEEPVIK

-69 ESQTKTKRAEKLGE
+69 ESQTKTKRSEKLGE

-110 FTCVEVNG
+110 FACVEVSG

-168 EKYGILPSQF
+168 KKYGILPSQF

-200 KNAKELLQQLGSL
+200 KNAKELLQRLGSL

-236 QDKGSAFLSKELATL
+236 QDKESAFLSKELATL

-263 CAFPSENPLLKIKDE
+263 CTFPSENPLLKIKDE

-302 TPLLDSMPIL
+302 TPAL
-312 ENAPI
+312 E
-317 LDSVPILEN
+317 
-326 APILDSVPASDNAP
+326 NAP

-345 IVLESAAPLNAFL
+345 IVLENTELLSAFL
-358 EKLKNPNA
+358 EKLKKTNA
-366 RVFMRLVLNKEKK
+366 RIFMRLALDKEKK
-379 VLALAFLLQDQG
+379 VLALAFLLEDQG

-403 FSLEFLENAFSQM
+403 FSLEFLQNAFFKM
-416 LQHAQIVGHDLKPLL
+416 LQHAQIIGHDLKPLL

-436 KYQVPLENIRIQDT
+436 KYQVSLENIRIQDT

-468 REYLKEELIPHEKI
+468 KQYLKEELIPHEKI
-482 KDFKAKA
+482 KDFKTKNKA
-489 EKSEQLNTELNALKR
+489 EKLEQLDMELNALKR

-509 ETGGLEEGLLTLARD
+509 EKGGLEEGLLALAREV
-524 IETPFVKV
+524 ETPFVKV
-532 LMDMEFQGFKI
+532 LMGMEFQGFKI

-553 EFKDELKV
+553 EFKNELHV

-580 QLGEVLY
+580 QLSEILY
-587 EKLGLPKNKSHST
+587 EKLELPQNKSHST
-600 DEKNL
+600 DEKSL

-714 MEAFLKGRDI
+714 MDAFLKGRDI
-724 HLETSKALFGG
+724 HLETSKALFGE

-814 FTGANDYVKG
+814 FAGANDYIKG

-873 IEEKNAPELQQ
+873 IEEKNALELQQ

-902 TSAFVANRWNELKG
+902 TSAFIAKRWNELKG

>member
-1 MEQPVIK
+1 MEELK

-110 FTCVEVNG
+110 FVCVEVSG

-200 KNAKELLQQLGSL
+200 KNAKELLQRLGSL

-236 QDKGSAFLSKELATL
+236 QDKESAFLSKELATL
-251 ERGCIKEFDFLS
+251 ERGCIKEFDFSS

-292 NSPTPLILEN
+292 NSPTPLILDN
-302 TPLLDSMPIL
+302 TPLLD
-312 ENAPI
+312 NA
-317 LDSVPILEN
+317 S
-326 APILDSVPASDNAP
+326 ASDNAP

-345 IVLESAAPLNAFL
+345 IVLENTEPLSAFL
-358 EKLKNPNA
+358 EKLKNSNA
-366 RVFMRLVLNKEKK
+366 RIFMRLVLDKEKK
-379 VLALAFLLQDQG
+379 VLALAFLYEDQG

-403 FSLEFLENAFSQM
+403 FSLEFLQNAFFKM

-450 QILAFLKNPEKVG
+450 QILAFLKNPERVG

-468 REYLKEELIPHEKI
+468 KQYLKEEWNPHEKI
-482 KDFKAKA
+482 KDFKTKSKA
-489 EKSEQLNTELNALKR
+489 GKLEQLDRELNALKR

-509 ETGGLEEGLLTLARD
+509 EKGGLEEGLLALAREV
-524 IETPFVKV
+524 ETPFVKV
-532 LMDMEFQGFKI
+532 LMGMEFQGFKI

-553 EFKDELKV
+553 EFKNELHV
-561 LERQILDLIGVD
+561 LERQILELIGAN

-580 QLGEVLY
+580 QLSEVLY
-587 EKLGLPKNKSHST
+587 EKLELPQNKSRST
-600 DEKNL
+600 DEKSL

-714 MEAFLKGRDI
+714 MDAFLKGRDI
-724 HLETSKALFGG
+724 HLETSKALFGE

-814 FTGANDYVKG
+814 FTGANDYIKG

-902 TSAFVANRWNELKG
+902 TSAFMAKRWNELKG

>member
-1 MEQPVIK
+1 MEEPVIK

-20 LFRSYYMSAKNKPLT
+20 LFRSYYMGAKNKPLT

-110 FTCVEVNG
+110 FTCVEVSG

-200 KNAKELLQQLGSL
+200 KNAKELLQRLGSL

-236 QDKGSAFLSKELATL
+236 QDKESAFLSKELATL
-251 ERGCIKEFDFLS
+251 ERGCIKEFDFSS
-263 CAFPSENPLLKIKDE
+263 CAFPSENPLLKIKDG

-292 NSPTPLILEN
+292 NSPKPLISDNTPLLEN
-302 TPLLDSMPIL
+302 TPLL
-312 ENAPI
+312 
-317 LDSVPILEN
+317 
-326 APILDSVPASDNAP
+326 DNAP

-345 IVLESAAPLNAFL
+345 IILENTESLSAFL
-358 EKLKNPNA
+358 ERLKKTNA
-366 RVFMRLVLNKEKK
+366 RIFMRLVLDKEKK
-379 VLALAFLLQDQG
+379 VLALAFLLEDQG

-403 FSLEFLENAFSQM
+403 FSLEFLQNAFFKM
-416 LQHAQIVGHDLKPLL
+416 LQHAQIIGHDLKPLL

-436 KYQVPLENIRIQDT
+436 KYQVSLEDIRIQDT

-468 REYLKEELIPHEKI
+468 KQYLKEEWIPHEKI
-482 KDFKAKA
+482 KDFKTKSKA
-489 EKSEQLNTELNALKR
+489 GKLEQLDRELNALKR

-509 ETGGLEEGLLTLARD
+509 EKGGLEEGLLALAREV
-524 IETPFVKV
+524 ETPFMKV
-532 LMDMEFQGFKI
+532 LMGMEFQGFKI
-543 DAPYFKRLEQ
+543 DASYFKHLEQ
-553 EFKDELKV
+553 EFKNELHV
-561 LERQILDLIGVD
+561 LERQILELIGVD

-580 QLGEVLY
+580 QLSEILY
-587 EKLGLPKNKSHST
+587 EKLELPKNKSHST
-600 DEKNL
+600 DEKSL

-714 MEAFLKGRDI
+714 MDAFLKGRDI
-724 HLETSKALFGG
+724 HLETSKALFGE

-772 KSYIE
+772 KSYTE
-777 AYFKRFPSIKDYL
+777 AYFRRFPSIKDYL

-814 FTGANDYVKG
+814 FAGANDYIKG

-902 TSAFVANRWNELKG
+902 TSAFIAKHWNELKG

>member
-54 FYKDR
+54 FYKDK

-69 ESQTKTKRAEKLGE
+69 ESQIKTKRAEKLGE

-110 FTCVEVNG
+110 FTCVEVSG

-213 EKIYEN
+213 ENIYEN

-236 QDKGSAFLSKELATL
+236 QDKESAFLSKELATL

-292 NSPTPLILEN
+292 NSSTPLILDN
-302 TPLLDSMPIL
+302 TPLLD
-312 ENAPI
+312 NT
-317 LDSVPILEN
+317 
-326 APILDSVPASDNAP
+326 PASENAP

-345 IVLESAAPLNAFL
+345 IVLENTAPLSAFL
-358 EKLKNPNA
+358 EKLKKTNA
-366 RVFMRLVLNKEKK
+366 RIFMRLVLDKEKK

-403 FSLEFLENAFSQM
+403 FSSEFLQNAFSQM
-416 LQHAQIVGHDLKPLL
+416 LQHAQIIGHDLKPLL

-436 KYQVPLENIRIQDT
+436 KYQVSLENIRIQDT

-468 REYLKEELIPHEKI
+468 REYLKEDLIPHEKI
-482 KDFKAKA
+482 KDFKTKSKA
-489 EKSEQLNTELNALKR
+489 GKLEQLDRELNALKR

-509 ETGGLEEGLLTLARD
+509 EKGGLEENLLALAREV
-524 IETPFVKV
+524 ETPFVKV
-532 LMDMEFQGFKI
+532 LMGMEFQGFKI

-553 EFKDELKV
+553 EFKNELHV

-580 QLGEVLY
+580 QLSEILY
-587 EKLGLPKNKSHST
+587 EKLELPKNKSHST
-600 DEKNL
+600 DEKSL

-714 MEAFLKGRDI
+714 MDAFLKGRDI
-724 HLETSKALFGG
+724 HLETSKALFGE

-814 FTGANDYVKG
+814 FTGVNDYIKG

-873 IEEKNAPELQQ
+873 IEEKNALELQQ

-902 TSAFVANRWNELKG
+902 TSAFVAKRWNELKG

>member
-1 MEQPVIK
+1 MEELK

-200 KNAKELLQQLGSL
+200 KNAKELLQRLGSL

-263 CAFPSENPLLKIKDE
+263 CTFPSENPLLKIKDE

-292 NSPTPLILEN
+292 NSPLIVDN
-302 TPLLDSMPIL
+302 APLLD
-312 ENAPI
+312 NAPT
-317 LDSVPILEN
+317 LDN
-326 APILDSVPASDNAP
+326 ASASDNAP

-345 IVLESAAPLNAFL
+345 IVLENPAPLSAFL
-358 EKLKNPNA
+358 EKLEKTNA
-366 RVFMRLVLNKEKK
+366 RIFARLVLDKEKK

-403 FSLEFLENAFSQM
+403 FSLEFLQNAFSQM
-416 LQHAQIVGHDLKPLL
+416 LQHACIIGHDLKPLL

-468 REYLKEELIPHEKI
+468 KEYLKEELIPHEKI
-482 KDFKAKA
+482 KDFKTKSKA
-489 EKSEQLNTELNALKR
+489 EKLEQLDMELNALKR

-509 ETGGLEEGLLTLARD
+509 EKGGLEENLLVLAREV
-524 IETPFVKV
+524 ETPFMKV
-532 LMDMEFQGFKI
+532 LMGMEFQGFKI

-553 EFKDELKV
+553 EFKNELHV

-587 EKLGLPKNKSHST
+587 EKLELPKNKSHST
-600 DEKNL
+600 DEKSL

-814 FTGANDYVKG
+814 FNGVNDYIKG

>member
-1 MEQPVIK
+1 MMEQPVIK

-110 FTCVEVNG
+110 FTCVEVSG

-163 AKDCV
+163 VKDCV

-200 KNAKELLQQLGSL
+200 KNAKELLQRLGSL

-251 ERGCIKEFDFLS
+251 ERGCIQEFDFLS

-292 NSPTPLILEN
+292 NSPTPLIV
-302 TPLLDSMPIL
+302 

-317 LDSVPILEN
+317 LDSVPIL
-326 APILDSVPASDNAP
+326 DSMPASDNAP
-340 KKSRM
+340 TKSSM
-345 IVLESAAPLNAFL
+345 IVLESAEPLSMFL

-366 RVFMRLVLNKEKK
+366 RVFMRLVLDKEKK
-379 VLALAFLLQDQG
+379 ILALAFLLQEQG

-416 LQHAQIVGHDLKPLL
+416 LQHACIIGHDLKPLL

-436 KYQVPLENIRIQDT
+436 KYQVSLENIHIQDT

-468 REYLKEELIPHEKI
+468 KEYLKEDLIPHEKI
-482 KDFKAKA
+482 KDFKTTSKA
-489 EKSEQLNTELNALKR
+489 EKLEQLSLELNALKR

-509 ETGGLEEGLLTLARD
+509 EKGGLEENLLALASGV
-524 IETPFVKV
+524 ETPFVKV
-532 LMDMEFQGFKI
+532 LINMEFQGFKI

-561 LERQILDLIGVD
+561 LECQILDLIGVD

-580 QLGEVLY
+580 QLSEVLY
-587 EKLGLPKNKSHST
+587 DKLGLPKNKSHST

-614 IALILEYRELNKLFN
+614 IPLILEYRELSKLFN

-763 TLNIPLNEA
+763 TLNISLSEA

-873 IEEKNAPELQQ
+873 IEEKNALELQQ

>member
-20 LFRSYYMSAKNKPLT
+20 LFRSYYMSAKTKPLT

-54 FYKDR
+54 FYKDK

-110 FTCVEVNG
+110 FTCVEISG
-118 FEADDVIASL
+118 FEADDVIATL

-194 VKGIGS
+194 IKGIGS

-236 QDKGSAFLSKELATL
+236 QDKESAFLSKELATL
-251 ERGCIKEFDFLS
+251 ERECIKEFDFLS

-292 NSPTPLILEN
+292 NSPLIV
-302 TPLLDSMPIL
+302 D
-312 ENAPI
+312 NAPI
-317 LDSVPILEN
+317 LDS
-326 APILDSVPASDNAP
+326 APILDNAP

-345 IVLESAAPLNAFL
+345 IVLENTVPLSAFL
-358 EKLKNPNA
+358 EKLKNPDA
-366 RVFMRLVLNKEKK
+366 RVFMHLVLDKDKK

-403 FSLEFLENAFSQM
+403 FSLEFLQNAFSHM
-416 LQHAQIVGHDLKPLL
+416 LQHACIIGHDLKPLL

-436 KYQVPLENIRIQDT
+436 KYQVSLENIRIQDT

-463 FDEVL
+463 FDEAL
-468 REYLKEELIPHEKI
+468 KEYLKEDLILHEKI
-482 KDFKAKA
+482 KDFKTKSKA
-489 EKSEQLNTELNALKR
+489 EKSEQLNMELNALKR

-509 ETGGLEEGLLTLARD
+509 EKGGLEENLLTLAKG
-524 IETPFVKV
+524 IETPFMKV

-553 EFKDELKV
+553 EFKNELNV

-580 QLGEVLY
+580 QLGEILY
-587 EKLGLPKNKSHST
+587 DKLGLPKNKSHST

-614 IALILEYRELNKLFN
+614 IPLILEYRELNKLFN

-724 HLETSKALFGG
+724 HLETSKALFGE

-763 TLNIPLNEA
+763 TLSIPLSEA

-790 NRMKEE
+790 NGMREE

-902 TSAFVANRWNELKG
+902 TSAFIAKRWNELKG